1 MMHISGDPRWRGV
14 LLAVV
19 MAVVLMV
26 LLVACTGAVP
36 TTQEAS
42 GEVAQ
47 RTAAATQDT
56 AGDQATLIV
65 QLDDD
70 RTLVRKLDLT
80 APISGLALLEQSDLD
95 VVKADFSWG
104 TAVCSIEGVGCP
116 AEDCFCSENT
126 FWNYLSWHD

>member
-1 MMHISGDPRWRGV
+1 MMVRMSSEPRWRGV
-14 LLAVV
+14 MLAMVT
-19 MAVVLMV
+19 ALGLMV

-36 TTQEAS
+36 AAPAATVEQAQPT
-42 GEVAQ
+42 EVAAQ
-47 RTAAATQDT
+47 EPS
-56 AGDQATLIV
+56 GDQATLIV

-104 TAVCSIEGVGCP
+104 TAVCSI
-116 AEDCFCSENT
+116 
-126 FWNYLSWHD
+126 